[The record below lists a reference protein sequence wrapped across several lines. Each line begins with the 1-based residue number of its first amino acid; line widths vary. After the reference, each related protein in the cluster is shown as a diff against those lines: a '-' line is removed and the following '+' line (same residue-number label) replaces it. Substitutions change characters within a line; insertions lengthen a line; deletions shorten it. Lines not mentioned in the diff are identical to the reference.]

1 MINES
6 ILLTVLYV
14 CWTVGQPVIK
24 MKIIS
29 CLFITKSKL
38 NLIINNELNS
48 IVILKEIDIQVLVHI
63 CKLSERGVG
72 GR

>member
-6 ILLTVLYV
+6 ILLAVLYV
-14 CWTVGQPVIK
+14 
-24 MKIIS
+24 
-29 CLFITKSKL
+29 KSKL

-48 IVILKEIDIQVLVHI
+48 IVILKELDIQVLVHI

>member
-1 MINES
+1 
-6 ILLTVLYV
+6 
-14 CWTVGQPVIK
+14 